1 MKNYLVKELLNE
13 MYEYQLE
20 LIDRDTVTLLE
31 KIDIYTTIVD
41 AEYKDRL
48 RDKKLIDSI
57 KAYNNDIKNLIDR
70 INSIEVDS
78 IKNKN
83 EQLMFTCESR
93 KATLLNLMIY
103 LQNKYL

>member
-13 MYEYQLE
+13 MYEDKLE
-20 LIDRDTVTLLE
+20 LIDRDINTLLE

-41 AEYKDRL
+41 AEYKDKL

-57 KAYNNDIKNLIDR
+57 KAYNNDIKHLIDR
-70 INSIEVDS
+70 INSVEIGV

-83 EQLMFTCESR
+83 EHLMFICESK
-93 KATLLNLMIY
+93 KAALINLMIH

>member
-13 MYEYQLE
+13 MNEYQLE
-20 LIDRDTVTLLE
+20 LIDRDTVALLE
-31 KIDIYTTIVD
+31 KIDIYTSIVD
-41 AEYKDRL
+41 AKYEDKL
-48 RDKKLIDSI
+48 RDKELIDSI
-57 KAYNNDIKNLIDR
+57 KAYNNDIKHLIDR
-70 INSIEVDS
+70 INSVEVDS

-83 EQLMFTCESR
+83 EHLMFTCESK

>member
-31 KIDIYTTIVD
+31 KIDIYTTIVG

>member
-13 MYEYQLE
+13 MNEYQLE
-20 LIDRDTVTLLE
+20 LIDRDTVALLE
-31 KIDIYTTIVD
+31 KIDIYTSIVD
-41 AEYKDRL
+41 AKYEDKL
-48 RDKKLIDSI
+48 RDKELIDSI

-83 EQLMFTCESR
+83 EQLMFTCESK
-93 KATLLNLMIY
+93 KATLINLMIY